1 MSRRGA
7 LLFACMCV
15 IWGIPYL
22 LIKVAVDEVSPG
34 VLVFARTGIGAL
46 LLLPFALRGGGMRG
60 LAPYKWPL
68 LVFAVTE
75 FVGPWWL
82 LSDAE
87 RRLSSSTTGLLIASV
102 PIFGAV
108 LVYLTGGTERM
119 GPVRWAGLAIGFGG
133 VAVLAG
139 PTLGGGDPWAAVE
152 VLATALCYAG
162 AALVA
167 ERRLKD
173 VPSLP
178 MTVVCLGFTALVYTP
193 LAAVQWPAHAPGG
206 KALAAIGVLAL
217 VCTAIAM
224 VIFFEL
230 VREVGAARA
239 TVITYVNPA
248 VAVAAGV
255 LILDETFTLAIGAS
269 FVLILG
275 GAVLATRKN
284 AAPADADT
292 KGIEAAEATDD
303 LPGAKDASTRSS

>member
-1 MSRRGA
+1 
-7 LLFACMCV
+7 MCV

-34 VLVFARTGIGAL
+34 VLVFARTGLAAL
-46 LLLPFALRGGGMRG
+46 VLLPFALRGSG
-60 LAPYKWPL
+60 LLGLLPYKWPL

-75 FVGPWWL
+75 FVGPWWM

-108 LVYLTGGTERM
+108 LVYLAGGTERM
-119 GPVRWAGLAIGFGG
+119 GPVRLFGLAVGFGG

-167 ERRLKD
+167 ERELREA
-173 VPSLP
+173 PSLP
-178 MTVVCLGFTALVYTP
+178 MTTVCLGFTALVYVP
-193 LAAVQWPAHAPGG
+193 LAVVQWPSHTPGG
-206 KALAAIGVLAL
+206 RALGAMGVLAV
-217 VCTAIAM
+217 VCTAVAM
-224 VIFFEL
+224 VVFFEL

-255 LILDETFTLAIGAS
+255 LILNERFTVAIGAA

-275 GAVLATRKN
+275 GAILATR
-284 AAPADADT
+284 ADKT
-292 KGIEAAEATDD
+292 VPETATED
-303 LPGAKDASTRSS
+303 DASTPDQAGMQERGR